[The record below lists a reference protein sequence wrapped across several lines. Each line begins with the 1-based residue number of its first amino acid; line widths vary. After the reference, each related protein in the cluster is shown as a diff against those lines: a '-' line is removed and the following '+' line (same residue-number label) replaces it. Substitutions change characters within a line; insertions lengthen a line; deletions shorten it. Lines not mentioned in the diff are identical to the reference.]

1 MKEQYYAYN
10 NEAIASSVLLLFL
23 QKTNSINMARLSVV
37 IPFLLDD
44 RTVNALLKS
53 KDENCSLEMFIDDNK
68 RVFATFNRRYLTLLP
83 VFINAL
89 TVLNELQL
97 IEVSQNSIK
106 LKREISQFVDMGNRF
121 DTIFQVI
128 DRFFNLIKNIED
140 VELFKILNIQ
150 L

>member
-1 MKEQYYAYN
+1 MREQYYAYN
-10 NEAIASSVLLLFL
+10 NEAIASSSLLLFL
-23 QKTNSINMARLSVV
+23 QKTNGVNMARLSVV

-44 RTVNALLKS
+44 RTINALLKN
-53 KDENCSLEMFIDDNK
+53 KNENCSLESFIDDNK

-106 LKREISQFVDMGNRF
+106 LKREINQFVEMGNRF
-121 DTIFQVI
+121 DTICMAV
-128 DRFFNLIKNIED
+128 DRFSNLIKNKED

>member
-1 MKEQYYAYN
+1 MREQYYAYN
-10 NEAIASSVLLLFL
+10 NEAIASSVLLFFL
-23 QKTNSINMARLSVV
+23 QKTNGVNMARLSVV

-44 RTVNALLKS
+44 RTISALQKHEAKNCTLDSFVN
-53 KDENCSLEMFIDDNK
+53 DNK
-68 RVFATFNRRYLTLLP
+68 RVFATFNRRYLALLP

-97 IEVSQNSIK
+97 IEVVQNSIK
-106 LKREISQFVDMGNRF
+106 LKREIDRTVDMGSRF
-121 DTIFQVI
+121 NTICMAI
-128 DRFFNLIKNIED
+128 DRFSNLIKNIED